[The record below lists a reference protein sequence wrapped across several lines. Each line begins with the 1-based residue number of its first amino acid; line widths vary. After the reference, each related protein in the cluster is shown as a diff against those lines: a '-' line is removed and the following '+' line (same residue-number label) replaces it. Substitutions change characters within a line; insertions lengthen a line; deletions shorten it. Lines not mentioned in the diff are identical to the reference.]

1 MNRGQFPK
9 SVPLQEEAQVVDTVM
24 NEQNVSQQT
33 FIQQV
38 LRQIL
43 DYAFFLDSFYHA
55 RLNPP
60 LTTIAPFDGALT
72 STTVTQLYGR
82 DIQQTFWQTNS
93 CQTQRNQTIETAHGK
108 KKFQARLSV

>member
-1 MNRGQFPK
+1 MNSGQFPK
-9 SVPLQEEAQVVDTVM
+9 SVPLHEEAQVIDTVM
-24 NEQNVSQQT
+24 NSQNVSQQT

-60 LTTIAPFDGALT
+60 LTTIAPGPRGPRSPRNTKSGVLT
-72 STTVTQLYGR
+72 LS
-82 DIQQTFWQTNS
+82 
-93 CQTQRNQTIETAHGK
+93 
-108 KKFQARLSV
+108 RLLILIHMMS